1 MKVQVDQIRPEGLT
15 IEGVLDPQALDL
27 DTEIASFKQ
36 PLAMEVRLQR
46 VNDVVNA
53 QVSVNGSLVLTCC
66 RCLAE
71 FAVDAAKSFSVDYP
85 LEKGMRTIDLDPEI
99 RDYIMLDYPLKPL
112 CKEDCK
118 GLCPR
123 CGANLNDVTKC
134 DCD

>member
-15 IEGVLDPQALDL
+15 IECEADPQSLDL
-27 DTEIASFKQ
+27 NTEIAVFKS
-36 PLAMEVRLQR
+36 PLAIEASLRR
-46 VNDVVNA
+46 INDVVKA
-53 QVSVNGSLVLTCC
+53 SLAVDGQVSMVCC
-66 RCLAE
+66 RCLSE
-71 FAVDAAKSFSVDYP
+71 FSVKVSKEFDLDYP
-85 LEKGMRTIDLDPEI
+85 LEKGCRTIDLDPDI